1 MPYEWKPKPGEIAQR
16 IYPKDVPGTFKK
28 EIIASE
34 FQRVFMI
41 QDGAIQ
47 QILSQGKHDVGGL
60 LARDRSA
67 VYVDFSDKDLLY
79 GFSDL
84 RLGDGMVIKCHGE
97 IRFRIHDP
105 QLFYVNLLASSD
117 LLTLD
122 NLWNRLKLELQ
133 NVMSPVFYQ
142 YRAEDLYGNPE
153 VRSASYN
160 AIDMETRKT
169 FQRWGLE
176 LIQFTINYV
185 FPEQW
190 VAMEK
195 KRMEMAMEAKLKG
208 VVKCPKCGTSVPGG
222 SIFCPACG
230 TKVGGVG

>member
-1 MPYEWKPKPGEIAQR
+1 MPYEWKPKSGEIAQR

-28 EIIASE
+28 EIVAAE

-41 QDGAIQ
+41 QDGVIKE
-47 QILSQGKHDVGGL
+47 ILSQGKHDVGGL
-60 LARDRSA
+60 LVRDRSA
-67 VYVDFSDKDLLY
+67 VFVDFSDKDLLY

-84 RLGDGMVIKCHGE
+84 RLGDGIVVKCHGE

-122 NLWNRLKLELQ
+122 DLWNRLKLELQ

-142 YRAEDLYGNPE
+142 YRSEDLYGNPE
-153 VRSASYN
+153 VKGASYN
-160 AIDMETRKT
+160 AIDMEMRKT

-185 FPEQW
+185 FPDEW
-190 VAMEK
+190 IDMEK
-195 KRMEMAMEAKLKG
+195 KRMEMIVDAKLKG
-208 VVKCPKCGTSVPGG
+208 LVKCTKCGSSVPGG
-222 SIFCPACG
+222 AVFCPVCG
-230 TKVGGVG
+230 TKVGR